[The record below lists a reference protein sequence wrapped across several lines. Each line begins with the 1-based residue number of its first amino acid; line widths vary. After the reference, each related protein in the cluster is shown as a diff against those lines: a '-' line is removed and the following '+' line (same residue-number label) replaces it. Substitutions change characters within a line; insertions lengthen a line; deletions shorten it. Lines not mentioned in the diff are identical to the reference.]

1 MPLESPKNFRE
12 ITKKYASKERKE
24 TAFKIREIRHSYF
37 EDVDLIKEN
46 LAKINPQKLEKDQ
59 EILKIE
65 NEINNFEN
73 EIRDLKSSIIKTLLN
88 RKEMAIL
95 DDQKKIVQQKL
106 KDIICERELLVGK
119 IEELN
124 KRLDNKDKLDEAKNL
139 LQEFYQKQIELF
151 PSYKE
156 REKREFLER
165 IKLEKND
172 RDAAIL
178 KNVIKK
184 YNKAIVHGVRMP
196 QINVGENS
204 LMKDYT
210 SWQIK
215 IKTLIGIEPT
225 ISTSSIS
232 SNSSRC
238 NYWLPFGAFLNEGT
252 VLAANDGDMGS
263 IALGTETR
271 NFENYKPPLGQMEK
285 VITNAIY
292 TVGRYNEII
301 VDNPSVC
308 GLYILELKEN
318 NYDDKSVTPPHE
330 EIKEMS
336 EELELPVFI
345 IADGKYWDTTYNPK
359 TKKYIKNK
367 EVDNPSL
374 ADNKVSEI
382 TKTKIK
388 EEILN
393 NFPLKIDGW
402 KDFADIESS
411 ACGRELFIKLGYVDI
426 LPKIKSKGEKL
437 TINNNEVEKITT
449 YRGAGA
455 EFTLYLKKKENNYIL
470 VRSDAVNKEE
480 LVQKI
485 ESDTVDRIKGDYVYI
500 GHRNAWKL
508 DQPFYGIRDYTEA
521 IGKTIS
527 NIKNKIE
534 NQKFKSDKEEMFL
547 KTILKR
553 LAYHAYGFSDQAK
566 EFGDTKASEVAY
578 EIAEKVLSYNE
589 YLEVFDRRL
598 GPKGEM
604 RITEKDLEKIE

>member
-88 RKEMAIL
+88 RKEIAIL

-225 ISTSSIS
+225 ISTSSI
-232 SNSSRC
+232 
-238 NYWLPFGAFLNEGT
+238 
-252 VLAANDGDMGS
+252 
-263 IALGTETR
+263 
-271 NFENYKPPLGQMEK
+271 
-285 VITNAIY
+285 
-292 TVGRYNEII
+292 
-301 VDNPSVC
+301 
-308 GLYILELKEN
+308 
-318 NYDDKSVTPPHE
+318 
-330 EIKEMS
+330 
-336 EELELPVFI
+336 
-345 IADGKYWDTTYNPK
+345 
-359 TKKYIKNK
+359 
-367 EVDNPSL
+367 
-374 ADNKVSEI
+374 
-382 TKTKIK
+382 
-388 EEILN
+388 
-393 NFPLKIDGW
+393 
-402 KDFADIESS
+402 
-411 ACGRELFIKLGYVDI
+411 
-426 LPKIKSKGEKL
+426 
-437 TINNNEVEKITT
+437 
-449 YRGAGA
+449 
-455 EFTLYLKKKENNYIL
+455 
-470 VRSDAVNKEE
+470 
-480 LVQKI
+480 
-485 ESDTVDRIKGDYVYI
+485 
-500 GHRNAWKL
+500 
-508 DQPFYGIRDYTEA
+508 
-521 IGKTIS
+521 
-527 NIKNKIE
+527 
-534 NQKFKSDKEEMFL
+534 
-547 KTILKR
+547 
-553 LAYHAYGFSDQAK
+553 
-566 EFGDTKASEVAY
+566 
-578 EIAEKVLSYNE
+578 
-589 YLEVFDRRL
+589 
-598 GPKGEM
+598 
-604 RITEKDLEKIE
+604 